1 MNNYEYIIAGLPEF
15 QQDASKE
22 AGIEVDDIIAEIKE
36 QCSGNDILTIDFL
49 LSGFVPENLDRE
61 FYQKALSHKDRFIRE
76 YFRFDLNLRNAKVG
90 YINKALGRPLDMDR
104 ISFEDIGDF
113 DEEAEA
119 AAVLAISDLF
129 ERERGLDTMYW
140 KKAEDLVELDILD
153 LDIILSFIVK
163 LNITGRWLKLDPETG
178 KRLLR
183 TMVEAIRKTR

>member
-183 TMVEAIRKTR
+183 TMVEAIRKTK

>member
-76 YFRFDLNLRNAKVG
+76 YFRFDLNLRNTKVG
-90 YINKALGRPLDMDR
+90 HINKALGRPLDMDR

-183 TMVEAIRKTR
+183 TMVEAIRKTK

>member
-140 KKAEDLVELDILD
+140 KKAEDLVELDILN